1 MTSKMI
7 QRAAYEKEMK
17 EQDAM
22 ESDEHELELFEGD
35 ESGENKQD
43 VKGKGKET
51 PPPTINEDT
60 HISRNKRR
68 RPVVDPFAG
77 MFYHLP
83 PDMSLI
89 IYCVDEQDTAATLH
103 HAIVLQPKK

>member
-7 QRAAYEKEMK
+7 QRAAYEKKIK

-22 ESDEHELELFEGD
+22 GSGEDNLDIFEGD
-35 ESGENKQD
+35 ELPIQTETKQD
-43 VKGKGKET
+43 TKGKGKET
-51 PPPTINEDT
+51 TPTDEDS

-77 MFYHLP
+77 ILNSPSTCHN
-83 PDMSLI
+83 
-89 IYCVDEQDTAATLH
+89 LH
-103 HAIVLQPKK
+103 C